1 MKVDSRVKSVSRH
14 QHTPAL
20 RRLFGRSVLA
30 SSIAFG
36 MLGASL
42 PAQAA
47 NFNPADTSV
56 QMFHWRWNDIA
67 KECTNWLGP
76 QGYGGVQ
83 ISPPHASANLNTW
96 YDIYQP
102 VNFTALKSNMG
113 TEAEF
118 QSMINTCHAAKVRIY
133 ADVVVNHMA
142 AGSGTGSDG
151 STWNSTSLQYPNFGT
166 NDFHPACDIQ
176 DSDYNNNRNNVIVC
190 RLVGL
195 PDLKTEGTYVRG
207 QVKNYLT
214 KLLGMGVDGFR
225 FDAAKHMAPADL
237 QAFVTSV
244 ASTTSAGEPVWVTQ
258 EIIADGTVNRA
269 DYFSAGTINEFKFAA
284 AMRETFRST
293 NGNQLS
299 QIRTYMGTPGNW
311 GGTWGFVDSSKAT
324 VFVNNWDTE
333 RNGDS
338 MNASN
343 FTGVTNDTQ
352 GTKRYDLANIFM
364 LAWPYGHAQIHSGF
378 RFSNKDQNA
387 PSASPFDA
395 SGNPKINVDWDFIHR
410 WSDIANM
417 VAFRAATS
425 GQGVGNFTNGTIN
438 QIAFSRGAN
447 GFVAI
452 NNDASVWNASFQTG
466 LAAGTYCNVVHGQL
480 NAAKTACTSDSVV
493 VGSNGIATVSIAA
506 NGGSTVP
513 AVALHI
519 NQKIT
524 GTGGG
529 GTVGGTTCTTVSVK
543 FRVANANTVV
553 GQNVY
558 VLGNRNEL
566 SNWTPATSMTIEG
579 SGANVPWSQTIQL
592 PPSTAIQYK
601 FMKHGAVADVWES
614 SQSTTSGNREAVT
627 PACGAATLVLDAGNF
642 KF

>member
-1 MKVDSRVKSVSRH
+1 MRKDTTAASHRRIVRRTLIAGALAVS
-14 QHTPAL
+14 T
-20 RRLFGRSVLA
+20 FS
-30 SSIAFG
+30 
-36 MLGASL
+36 ASL
-42 PAQAA
+42 PGQAA
-47 NFNPADTSV
+47 NFNAKDTSV
-56 QMFHWRWNDIA
+56 QMFRWKWNDIA
-67 KECTNWLGP
+67 KECTDFLGP
-76 QGYGGVQ
+76 QGYGAVQ
-83 ISPPHASANLNTW
+83 VSPPHASASLNAW
-96 YDIYQP
+96 YDVYQP
-102 VNFTALKSNMG
+102 VNFTSLKSNMG

-118 QSMINTCHAAKVRIY
+118 QSMINTCHAAKVRVY

-142 AGSGTGSDG
+142 AGSGTATDG
-151 STWNSTSLQYPNFGT
+151 STWNSATLQYPYFSAS
-166 NDFHPACDIQ
+166 DFHPACDIAP
-176 DSDYNNNRNNVIVC
+176 SDYNNNRYNVMFC

-195 PDLKTEGTYVRG
+195 PDLQTEGTYVRG
-207 QVKNYLT
+207 QVKNYLN

-225 FDAAKHMAPADL
+225 FDAAKHMQPTDL

-244 ASTTSAGEPVWVTQ
+244 SSTTAAGEPVWVTQ
-258 EIIADGTVNRA
+258 EIISDATVNRA
-269 DYFSAGTINEFKFAA
+269 DYFPSGTINEFKFAT

-299 QIRTYMGTPGNW
+299 QIRAYMGTPGNW
-311 GGTWGFVDSSKAT
+311 GGTWGFVDSPKAT

-333 RNGDS
+333 RSGDS

-364 LAWPYGHAQIHSGF
+364 LAWPYGHAQVHSGF

-387 PSASPFDA
+387 PAASPYDA

-425 GQGVGNFTNGTIN
+425 GQGVANFTNGTIN
-438 QIAFSRGAN
+438 QIAFSRGAV

-452 NNDASVWNASFQTG
+452 NNEYSAWNPSLQTG
-466 LAAGTYCNVVHGQL
+466 LPAGTYCNVVHGQL
-480 NAAKTACTSDSVV
+480 NAAKTACTGDSVTI
-493 VGSNGIATVSIAA
+493 GSDGIAALSIVA
-506 NGGSTVP
+506 NGGATVP
-513 AVALHI
+513 AVALYL
-519 NQKIT
+519 NQKVT
-524 GTGGG
+524 GA
-529 GTVGGTTCTTVSVK
+529 TCTTVDVK

-558 VLGNRNEL
+558 VVGNRNEL
-566 SNWTPATSMTIEG
+566 SNWTPTTSMTIEG
-579 SGANVPWSQTIQL
+579 SGANVPWSRIIQL

-614 SQSTTSGNREAVT
+614 NQATGSGNREAVT
-627 PACGAATLVLDAGNF
+627 PACGAAMLVLDAGSF